1 MHQAPVC
8 RLHSRGARNSNAPTV
23 THPTCDR
30 QVDGS
35 LLPAPALTL
44 PPLLPA
50 RRHRRH
56 PLTCLLALVLAA
68 PACRAAATPP
78 VVPTPAE
85 LARPPEASRQAEL
98 PPERPAPAREL
109 GKPED
114 ELRIDVQA
122 FTLAADAPAALR
134 EALPRL
140 TAAFVG
146 PQRGFEDLVNAANEV
161 TRFLQRDLGYYLG
174 YAYIPEQVFDGRTVR
189 IAVLEGR
196 LDRVVL
202 NWTDGLPVDREV
214 VEGFL
219 ARLQPGEVLTV
230 EAVERTVF
238 LINDLRGIA
247 TRAEVKAGR
256 TPGTAILEFT
266 PRAEA
271 RYSGSLDADLNGSRY
286 IGGQRLGGQVL
297 MASPLGRGD
306 GLSGSV
312 LSSTTGGLRFALL
325 GYTSP
330 IGADGFKAGASF
342 SAVSYQLDKR
352 EFPLGLDGTG
362 TTVNVFALYPWV
374 RSRNLN
380 VFVLGAAD
388 AKRYVDRVAAL
399 ATTKRVDD
407 VALGVSGDFR
417 DSLLTGSVNTFE
429 LNLAQGRLN
438 FPAGPPPGNDDAAR
452 FTKLTFTA
460 SRLQN
465 VLSNRLLA
473 YVTLRGQWA
482 LHNLDSTE
490 QFRAGG
496 PSGVRAF
503 APGEGTGDNGLVGSV
518 ELRWLPPAS
527 LFGRWASE
535 LVLAAFYDGA
545 VIQYR
550 HDPDR
555 VVRDPGYV
563 NHTRLGGAGLS
574 LVWARGSDYA
584 LRLSLATPTA
594 GQARGEGA
602 ARKLRL
608 YAQGSWS
615 F

>member
-1 MHQAPVC
+1 M
-8 RLHSRGARNSNAPTV
+8 
-23 THPTCDR
+23 
-30 QVDGS
+30 
-35 LLPAPALTL
+35 
-44 PPLLPA
+44 
-50 RRHRRH
+50 
-56 PLTCLLALVLAA
+56 LLAPRSRRVLPQLSFLAA
-68 PACRAAATPP
+68 LLACASAWAAGTPT

-85 LARPPEASRQAEL
+85 LARPVEPVRNAEL
-98 PPERPAPAREL
+98 PPERPAVAREL
-109 GKPED
+109 GKPDD
-114 ELRIDVQA
+114 ELKIDVTA
-122 FTLAADAPAALR
+122 YSLAPDAPAALR

-146 PQRGFEDLVNAANEV
+146 KERSFEDLVNAANEV

-174 YAYIPEQVFDGRTVR
+174 YAYIPEQAFDGKTVR
-189 IAVLEGR
+189 IGVLEGR

-202 NWTDGLPVDREV
+202 NWSEGLPVQREV
-214 VEGFL
+214 VEAYL
-219 ARLQPGEVLTV
+219 ARLKPGDVLTV

-238 LINDLRGIA
+238 LINDLRGIV
-247 TRAEVKAGR
+247 TRAEVKAGS

-271 RYSGSLDADLNGSRY
+271 RYSGSIDGDLNGSKV
-286 IGGQRLGGQVL
+286 IGGQRLGAQVI

-312 LSSTTGGLRFALL
+312 LATTGGGLLFALL

-330 IGADGFKAGASF
+330 IGADGFKAGASL
-342 SAVSYQLDKR
+342 SAVRYQLDKK

-362 TTVNVFALYPWV
+362 TTLNLFALYPWV

-380 VFVLGAAD
+380 LFALGAVD
-388 AKRYVDRVAAL
+388 AKRYVDNVAAL
-399 ATTKRVDD
+399 STKKRVDD
-407 VALGVSGDFR
+407 ASIGVSGDFR

-429 LNLAQGRLN
+429 FNLAQGRLN
-438 FPAGPPPGNDDAAR
+438 FPAGTPSGSDDAANFR
-452 FTKLTFTA
+452 KLSFAA

-473 YVTLRGQWA
+473 YFTMRGQWA
-482 LHNLDSTE
+482 LSNLDSTE

-496 PSGVRAF
+496 PNGVRAF
-503 APGEGTGDNGLVGSV
+503 GPGEGTGDNGVVGSL
-518 ELRWLPPAS
+518 ELRWLPPAN

-545 VIQYR
+545 LIQYR
-550 HDPDR
+550 HDPHLVLR
-555 VVRDPGYV
+555 EPGYI

-574 LVWARGSDYA
+574 LVWARGSDYS
-584 LRLSLATPTA
+584 LRMSLATPTHGHA
-594 GQARGEGA
+594 VGETETH
-602 ARKLRL
+602 KLRF

-615 F
+615 Y

>member
-1 MHQAPVC
+1 MF
-8 RLHSRGARNSNAPTV
+8 
-23 THPTCDR
+23 
-30 QVDGS
+30 
-35 LLPAPALTL
+35 
-44 PPLLPA
+44 PA
-50 RRHRRH
+50 RRHRC
-56 PLTCLLALVLAA
+56 PLPRLTLLAALAA
-68 PACRAAATPP
+68 GPLGVAAATPP
-78 VVPTPAE
+78 GVPTPTE
-85 LARPPEASRQAEL
+85 LARPPEAARQGEL
-98 PPERPAPAREL
+98 PPARPAPAREL

-114 ELRIDVQA
+114 ELKIDVQA
-122 FTLAADAPAALR
+122 YSVGPEAPAALR

-146 PQRGFEDLVNAANEV
+146 RERGFEDLVNAANEV

-202 NWTDGLPVDREV
+202 NWPDGLPVEREV
-214 VEGFL
+214 VAAYL
-219 ARLQPGEVLTV
+219 ARLRPGDVLTV
-230 EAVERTVF
+230 DAVERTVF
-238 LINDLRGIA
+238 LINDLRGIT
-247 TRAEVKAGR
+247 TRAEVKAGS

-271 RYSGSLDADLNGSRY
+271 SWSGSADADLNGSRY
-286 IGGQRLGGQVL
+286 IGGQRLGAQVL

-306 GLSGSV
+306 GLSASV

-325 GYTSP
+325 GYTTP
-330 IGADGFKAGASF
+330 LGADGFKAGASL
-342 SAVSYQLDKR
+342 SAVSYQLDKQQ
-352 EFPLGLDGTG
+352 FPLGLDGTG
-362 TTVNVFALYPWV
+362 TTLNVFGLYPWV

-380 VFVLGAAD
+380 LFVLGAAD

-407 VALGVSGDFR
+407 VAVGLSGDFR
-417 DSLLTGSVNTFE
+417 DSLLSGSVNTFE

-438 FPAGPPPGNDDAAR
+438 FPAGTPAGNDDDAR
-452 FTKLTFTA
+452 FSKLTFTA

-465 VLSNRLLA
+465 LLSNRLLA

-496 PSGVRAF
+496 PTGVRAF
-503 APGEGTGDNGLVGSV
+503 APGEGTGDSGVVGSL

-545 VIQYR
+545 LIQYR

-563 NHTRLGGAGLS
+563 NRTRLGGAGLS
-574 LVWARGSDYA
+574 LVWARGSQYA
-584 LRLSLATPTA
+584 LRMSLARPTA
-594 GQARGEGA
+594 GQASSDGA
-602 ARKLRL
+602 SRKLRF

>member
-1 MHQAPVC
+1 M
-8 RLHSRGARNSNAPTV
+8 
-23 THPTCDR
+23 
-30 QVDGS
+30 
-35 LLPAPALTL
+35 PALFPAHRHRCRPL
-44 PPLLPA
+44 PRLPLLA
-50 RRHRRH
+50 A
-56 PLTCLLALVLAA
+56 LLAGPVGA
-68 PACRAAATPP
+68 AAATPP
-78 VVPTPAE
+78 VVPTPTE
-85 LARPPEASRQAEL
+85 LARSPEAARQGEL

-114 ELRIDVQA
+114 ELKIDVQA
-122 FTLAADAPAALR
+122 YSVGPDAPAALR

-146 PQRGFEDLVNAANEV
+146 RDRGFEDLVNAANEV

-202 NWTDGLPVDREV
+202 NWPDGLPVDREV
-214 VEGFL
+214 VEAFL
-219 ARLQPGEVLTV
+219 ARLKPGDVLTV
-230 EAVERTVF
+230 DAVERTVF

-247 TRAEVKAGR
+247 TRAEVKAGS

-271 RYSGSLDADLNGSRY
+271 RWSGSVDADLNGSRY
-286 IGGQRLGGQVL
+286 IGGQRLGAQVL

-306 GLSGSV
+306 GLSASV

-325 GYTSP
+325 GYTTP
-330 IGADGFKAGASF
+330 IGADGFKAGASL
-342 SAVSYQLDKR
+342 SAVSYQLDKK

-362 TTVNVFALYPWV
+362 TTLNVFGLYPWV

-380 VFVLGAAD
+380 LFVLGAVD
-388 AKRYVDRVAAL
+388 TKRYVDRVAAL

-407 VALGVSGDFR
+407 VAIGVSGDFR
-417 DSLLTGSVNTFE
+417 DSLLSGSVNTFE

-438 FPAGPPPGNDDAAR
+438 FPAGTPAGNDDAAR
-452 FTKLTFTA
+452 FGKVTFTA

-473 YVTLRGQWA
+473 YLTLRGQWA

-503 APGEGTGDNGLVGSV
+503 APGEGTGDSGVVGSL

-545 VIQYR
+545 LIQYR

-574 LVWARGSDYA
+574 LVWARGSQYA
-584 LRLSLATPTA
+584 LRMSLATPTA
-594 GQARGEGA
+594 GQASGDGA
-602 ARKLRL
+602 SRKLRF

>member
-1 MHQAPVC
+1 MLLAPRHC
-8 RLHSRGARNSNAPTV
+8 RRLTPRL
-23 THPTCDR
+23 
-30 QVDGS
+30 S
-35 LLPAPALTL
+35 LLAAL
-44 PPLLPA
+44 
-50 RRHRRH
+50 
-56 PLTCLLALVLAA
+56 LAA
-68 PACRAAATPP
+68 PVVWAAGTPP

-85 LARPPEASRQAEL
+85 LARPPEASRNTEL
-98 PPERPAPAREL
+98 PPERPTVAREL

-114 ELRIDVQA
+114 ELKIDVQA
-122 FTLAADAPAALR
+122 YSLPPDAPAALR

-146 PQRGFEDLVNAANEV
+146 KERGFEDLVNAANEV
-161 TRFLQRDLGYYLG
+161 TRFLQRDLGLYLG
-174 YAYIPEQVFDGRTVR
+174 YAYIPEQVFDGQTVR

-202 NWTDGLPVDREV
+202 NWPDSPQGLPVSREV
-214 VEGFL
+214 VEAYL
-219 ARLQPGEVLTV
+219 ARLKPGDVLTV

-238 LINDLRGIA
+238 LINDLRGIV
-247 TRAEVKAGR
+247 TRAEVKAGA

-271 RYSGSLDADLNGSRY
+271 RYSGSVDGDLNGSHY
-286 IGGQRLGGQVL
+286 IGGQRLGAQVI

-306 GLSGSV
+306 GLSASV
-312 LSSTTGGLRFALL
+312 LSSSTGGLRFALL

-330 IGADGFKAGASF
+330 IGADGFKAGISL
-342 SAVSYQLDKR
+342 SAVSYQLDKK

-362 TTVNVFALYPWV
+362 TTVNLFALYPWV

-380 VFVLGAAD
+380 LFVLGAVD
-388 AKRYVDRVAAL
+388 AKRYVDKVAAL
-399 ATTKRVDD
+399 ATKKRVDD
-407 VALGVSGDFR
+407 ASVGLSGDFR

-429 LNLAQGRLN
+429 LSLAQGRLGFAN
-438 FPAGPPPGNDDAAR
+438 GAPSGSDDAAR
-452 FTKLTFTA
+452 FTKLGFTA

-465 VLSNRLLA
+465 LVSNRLLA
-473 YVTLRGQWA
+473 YLTVRGQWA

-496 PSGVRAF
+496 PNGVRAF
-503 APGEGTGDNGLVGSV
+503 APGEGTGDSGAVASL

-527 LFGRWASE
+527 LLGRWASE

-550 HDPDR
+550 HDPNL
-555 VVRDPGYV
+555 VVREPGYV

-574 LVWARGSDYA
+574 LVWARGSAYS
-584 LRLSLATPTA
+584 LRMSLASPTQGKA
-594 GQARGEGA
+594 SSEAQS
-602 ARKLRL
+602 RKLRF